1 MNLNAVA
8 KRINKLEQR
17 GRSKA
22 KNIKVA
28 YMIYGK
34 WAVLKDYEEF
44 DTLAEAINY
53 IKDRYTTKNIEVCQL
68 NYVLS
73 HMDDKPLDRL
83 IKILTHNDQT
93 LEPQQQKLLDNV
105 EKQINVSCTPL
116 LKLEHDNPNIN
127 FKLFLLSEDQT
138 EAYLKAKP

>member
-8 KRINKLEQR
+8 RRISKIEQR

-53 IKDRYTTKNIEVCQL
+53 IKDRYTTKTIEVCQL

-73 HMDDKPLDRL
+73 HMDDEALNRL
-83 IKILTHNDQT
+83 IKILTHSDQP
-93 LEPQQQKLLDNV
+93 LEPHQQKLFNNL
-105 EKQINVSCTPL
+105 EKQINVPCAPL
-116 LKLEHDNPNIN
+116 SKLEHDNPNIE